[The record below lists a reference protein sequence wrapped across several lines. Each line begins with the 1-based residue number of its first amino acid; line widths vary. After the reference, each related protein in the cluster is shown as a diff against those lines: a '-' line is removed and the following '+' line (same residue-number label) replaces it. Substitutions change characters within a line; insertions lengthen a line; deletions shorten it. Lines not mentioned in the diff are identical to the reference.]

1 MCVWLNLKVVKK
13 NRKLGVN
20 TRDFV
25 PIDRYK
31 TVLNFVDS
39 DILEVRLNGCLPADA
54 HSHIIMSKNQRAYLA
69 FVQLDLCQTSI
80 TIVNRSVFVHDSPCD
95 LLLNE
100 SLVKLVQRI
109 VSGQHKTSTAAAAF
123 GEKLGKSQ

>member
-1 MCVWLNLKVVKK
+1 M
-13 NRKLGVN
+13 
-20 TRDFV
+20 DA
-25 PIDRYK
+25 
-31 TVLNFVDS
+31 
-39 DILEVRLNGCLPADA
+39 CLLML
-54 HSHIIMSKNQRAYLA
+54 SKYIIMSKNQRAYL
-69 FVQLDLCQTSI
+69 VQLDLCQTSI